1 MALVALPARDPDA
14 RARLAAVGG
23 RARPVVLARD
33 RALAIPGSLGELLP
47 DGLVR
52 GSVTVVD
59 GMPGSGGT
67 SVALTLCA
75 AVTGV
80 GEWVAAVDLD
90 GTLGGEAAAA
100 AGVALDRFV
109 VARRVPPARWATTV
123 DVLLDGMSLVVA
135 EVPRH
140 LRVGDARR
148 LEARTRERGG
158 VLVALTDPSSR
169 WPAGAAARLCVEGGT
184 WPGLGAGYGLLTSR
198 SSQVRVAD
206 HGTRE
211 RVGVLAG

>member
-1 MALVALPARDPDA
+1 
-14 RARLAAVGG
+14 
-23 RARPVVLARD
+23 
-33 RALAIPGSLGELLP
+33 
-47 DGLVR
+47 
-52 GSVTVVD
+52 
-59 GMPGSGGT
+59 
-67 SVALTLCA
+67 
-75 AVTGV
+75 
-80 GEWVAAVDLD
+80 
-90 GTLGGEAAAA
+90 
-100 AGVALDRFV
+100 
-109 VARRVPPARWATTV
+109 
-123 DVLLDGMSLVVA
+123 MSLVVA

-169 WPAGAAARLCVEGGT
+169 WPVGAAARLCVEGGT

-198 SSQVRVAD
+198 SPQVRVAD

>member
-14 RARLAAVGG
+14 RARLAELGG

-33 RALAIPGSLGELLP
+33 RALAVPGSLGELLP

-52 GSVTVVD
+52 GSVAVVD
-59 GMPGSGGT
+59 GVPGSGAT

-80 GEWVAAVDLD
+80 GEWAAAVDLE

-100 AGVALDRFV
+100 AGVDLERFV
-109 VARRVPPARWATTV
+109 VARRVPPARWATTI
-123 DVLLDGMSLVVA
+123 DVLLDGMSLVVG

-140 LRVGDARR
+140 LRAGDARR

-158 VLVALTDPSSR
+158 VLLALIGPASA
-169 WPAGAAARLCVEGGT
+169 WPAGATARLRVEGGP
-184 WPGLGAGYGLLTSR
+184 WPGLGAGHGLLTSR
-198 SSQVRVAD
+198 SPQVRVAE